1 MNNVKVSTWAV
12 EWSAQ
17 INTEVISVNIR
28 NDEMGTTPLI
38 IHHNSSMTDIEMQS
52 KGMYMI
58 NFV

>member
-12 EWSAQ
+12 EWSAR

-28 NDEMGTTPLI
+28 NDEMGTTLN

-52 KGMYMI
+52 KSMYMI